1 MFANLLNAVKR
12 RDRFTL
18 EELRRLND
26 VVARTTTVTT
36 ANRDALVE
44 TFREIA
50 ELMIWGDQNEP
61 SFFDAFVEM
70 RTLTHFSRF
79 INQQARHRAGHRQ
92 GQPARGGSHLT
103 LQLLQTL
110 SIMVQNIQLE
120 TSLFY
125 LFSNNHVNELIE
137 CDFDFD
143 DEEVMAY
150 YISLLK
156 TISLKLNPA
165 TVQFFFDYGDGVLG
179 GNKKCSEAPDAKLAS
194 FPLFTRAVGFVEH
207 PESMVRAAARTVV
220 LNVFG
225 VHDKELRRYLLKPE
239 NWALY
244 VPRVVDRI
252 AAAVESLDGVALVD
266 GSSPTEISHDGERS
280 NLVAELGDLMYHVN
294 DLMCVPNLLDSGDKS
309 HSHYEDE
316 HGVASK
322 TGRELWSKFV
332 EPTALGSLKQGDGA
346 TSSMTAA
353 LFALSRLM
361 QACTRTTLANRLCEV
376 LTKKNSR
383 EGMSSRDAFIASLKS
398 PRLDVASAAVFAL
411 YSIVK
416 SCHVSD
422 ETAEEGGLLTVQR
435 KEAMGGDWGEDE
447 KGEFADE
454 WIAALIKFITET
466 QAPLAAKQCAA
477 WVLRRL
483 ATRES
488 LGNERQSALDKM
500 MVDAARVFV
509 HGAMEGPWYDSAS
522 CLFTQEWASARR
534 AVEQPSTQ
542 DDAVISILIAARA
555 QDDQDTLTPP
565 SPSDSSP
572 GAGAALV
579 AQLRE
584 LMFAAMLRPEFL
596 GAALP
601 LDAPPLGDPSLI
613 IDAMTDTVDSDTMYE
628 PIAVRSTAELEV
640 KEGEFVVESTDTD
653 RSVAC
658 RVAFEPGR
666 ELHVRIKVISR
677 VCGSCASASAV
688 LVSEGGRV
696 RAVAPIAGCVA
707 EIDSKHAK
715 WLHMQVRSPWSQ
727 LSALAKSSFGQ
738 IGPVIGGGRMTASQR
753 RKLQDGHWTLAF
765 SDAESAERAR
775 GLVESARLRL
785 RIATEMSLAPLLS

>member
-1 MFANLLNAVKR
+1 MFANLLNAVKDGVKR
-12 RDRFTL
+12 KDRFTL
-18 EELRRLND
+18 DELRRLND
-26 VVARTTTVTT
+26 VVARTTAVTT

-61 SFFDAFVEM
+61 TFFDAFVEM

-110 SIMVQNIQLE
+110 SIMLQNIQLE

-165 TVQFFFDYGDGVLG
+165 TVQFFFDYGDGVRG
-179 GNKKCSEAPDAKLAS
+179 GNKKSSDAPGAKLAS

-239 NWALY
+239 NWGLY

-252 AAAVESLDGVALVD
+252 AAAVESIDGVALVD
-266 GSSPTEISHDGERS
+266 GSSPESGISHDGERS
-280 NLVAELGDLMYHVN
+280 NLIAELGDLMYHVN
-294 DLMCVPNLLDSGDKS
+294 DLMCVPDLVDNSRAGD
-309 HSHYEDE
+309 EDE
-316 HGVASK
+316 NGVASR
-322 TGRELWSKFV
+322 TERELWSKFV
-332 EPTALGSLKQGDGA
+332 EPTALGSLKQGECA

-361 QACTRTTLANRLCEV
+361 QACTLATLANRLCEV
-376 LTKKNSR
+376 LTKKSLG
-383 EGMSSRDAFIASLKS
+383 EGESSRDAFVASLNS
-398 PRLDVASAAVFAL
+398 PRLDVASAAVFAV

-416 SCHVSD
+416 SRHVS
-422 ETAEEGGLLTVQR
+422 EEAAEEGGLLPVQM

-447 KGEFADE
+447 KGELADE
-454 WIAALIKFITET
+454 WIAALTEFITRRR
-466 QAPLAAKQCAA
+466 APLAAKQCAT
-477 WVLRRL
+477 WVLRRI

-488 LGNERQSALDKM
+488 LGDDRRAALDKVM
-500 MVDAARVFV
+500 ADAARVFV
-509 HGAMEGPWYDSAS
+509 HAAMDGPWFDAAS
-522 CLFTQEWASARR
+522 CLITQEWASARR
-534 AVEQPSTQ
+534 AVEQPSIQ
-542 DDAVISILIAARA
+542 DDTMMSALIHARVE
-555 QDDQDTLTPP
+555 DDQDTSL
-565 SPSDSSP
+565 SDGSP

-579 AQLRE
+579 DRVRE
-584 LMFAAMLRPEFL
+584 FTFTATLRPELF

-601 LDAPPLGDPSLI
+601 LDTPPLGDPGSIL
-613 IDAMTDTVDSDTMYE
+613 DAMTDTVDSDTRYE
-628 PIAVRSTAELEV
+628 PVAVGSAAELEV
-640 KEGEFVVESTDTD
+640 KEGERVDINTDTD

-666 ELHVRIKVISR
+666 ELHVRIEVISR
-677 VCGSCASASAV
+677 VFGSCVSASAV

-707 EIDSKHAK
+707 EIDAKHAK
-715 WLHMQVRSPWSQ
+715 WLHVRVRSPWSQ
-727 LSALAKSSFGQ
+727 LSALAKSAYGQ
-738 IGPVIGGGRMTASQR
+738 TGSGVGGGRMTAAQR

-765 SDAESAERAR
+765 PDAQSAERAR

-785 RIATEMSLAPLLS
+785 RIASEMSLAPLLS